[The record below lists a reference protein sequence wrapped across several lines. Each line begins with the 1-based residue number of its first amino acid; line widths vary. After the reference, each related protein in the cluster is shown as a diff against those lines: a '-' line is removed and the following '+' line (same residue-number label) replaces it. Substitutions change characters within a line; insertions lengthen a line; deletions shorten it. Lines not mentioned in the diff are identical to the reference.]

1 MVEPLPSVD
10 PVNNPAMPMWRMP
23 RAPGVLAGF
32 WALYRREL
40 RRQRRALAFA
50 IVPQALTAAL
60 LIAIFDLASPEGL
73 GGQMPGV
80 DIPITL
86 GAFITPGLI
95 AIAMLNIAF
104 STTAFTILHAKIDG
118 FIDIELMAPLSAA
131 SRLLAHGLIGTTM
144 GLLVGAAVSL
154 VLMLVIDLPFDD
166 AGQAVLFAVL
176 GAWCISLFGVF
187 AGLWARKWDSLS
199 AISTF
204 IVTPLVFLSGAFAP
218 VSGLAEPFAALV
230 AYQPFHFVID
240 GVRGGLT
247 GSQDGS
253 TLVGVLAMGAIAAV
267 GAWGVG
273 RLIRTGFNTIG

>member
-1 MVEPLPSVD
+1 MDRHRPSAA
-10 PVNNPAMPMWRMP
+10 PPAQRWRSP
-23 RAPGVLAGF
+23 RAPGIARGF

-40 RRQRRALAFA
+40 RRQRRAFAFA
-50 IVPQALTAAL
+50 VVPQALTAAL
-60 LIAIFDLASPEGL
+60 LIAIFDLAAPDGL

-80 DIPITL
+80 DIPISL

-144 GLLVGAAVSL
+144 GLAVGGAVSL
-154 VLMLVIDLPFDD
+154 VLLLVIDLPFHDL
-166 AGQAVLFAVL
+166 GQAVLFAVL

-218 VSGLAEPFAALV
+218 VSGLTEPFAALV
-230 AYQPFHFVID
+230 AHQPFHFVID
-240 GVRGGLT
+240 GVRGGLI

-253 TLVGVLAMGAIAAV
+253 ALLGVAAMGALAAA
-267 GAWGVG
+267 GAWAVG
-273 RLIRTGFNTIG
+273 RLIRVGFNTVG

>member
-1 MVEPLPSVD
+1 MAEPVSPS
-10 PVNNPAMPMWRMP
+10 PTLWRVP
-23 RAPGVLAGF
+23 RAPGIIAGF

-50 IVPQALTAAL
+50 LVPQALTAAL

-80 DIPITL
+80 DVPITL
-86 GAFITPGLI
+86 GAFIAPGLM
-95 AIAMLNIAF
+95 AITMLSIAF
-104 STTAFTILHAKIDG
+104 QTTAFTILHAKIDG

-144 GLLVGAAVSL
+144 GVLVGAAVSV
-154 VLMLVIDLPFDD
+154 VLMLVIDLPFQDI
-166 AGQAVLFAVL
+166 GQAVLFALL
-176 GAWCISLFGVF
+176 GAWCISMFGIF

-218 VSGLAEPFAALV
+218 VSGFAEPVALLV
-230 AYQPFHFVID
+230 ANQPFHFVID

-247 GSQDGS
+247 GAADGS
-253 TLVGVLAMGAIAAV
+253 ALVGALSLGALAAA
-267 GAWGVG
+267 GAWAVG
-273 RLIRTGFNTIG
+273 RLIRNGFNTVG